1 MSYGL
6 AMSTRCTFAVVGHN
20 EVERLAL
27 AVELASEA
35 TRPGDH
41 VWFVDSGSD
50 DGSGP
55 LAASLGAE
63 VVPAPIGKG
72 AAMALA
78 LELCRDGYLCF
89 VDADIEHAAS
99 NFPLRLREAI
109 EETGADMVVGEFDE
123 PGRRLTLTPTLYRP
137 IVGELFPE
145 SLELDIHV
153 PLCGFRVLRVDQAW
167 GHIPAGYGVE
177 THLNL
182 VAGVL
187 GRKVGN
193 CQLGLFRGPLRGYRN
208 VAAAGIDLAAA
219 VLDYAEELGR
229 LSASARPAWNAWVSE
244 VIELVKRQP
253 PEGADDKEFMLEVA
267 ALARRPLP
275 PR

>member
-1 MSYGL
+1 M
-6 AMSTRCTFAVVGHN
+6 RCTFAVVGHN

-27 AVELASEA
+27 AVELALEA
-35 TRPGDH
+35 ARPGDR
-41 VWFVDSGSD
+41 VWFVDSASD
-50 DGSGP
+50 DGSGQ

-63 VVPAPIGKG
+63 VVAAPIGKG
-72 AAMALA
+72 AAMVVA
-78 LELCRDGYLCF
+78 LERCRDDYLCF

-109 EETGADMVVGEFDE
+109 EDDGVDMVVGEFDE
-123 PGRRLTLTPTLYRP
+123 PARRLTLTPALYRP
-137 IVGELFPE
+137 MVGELFPE
-145 SLELDIHV
+145 SVALDIHV
-153 PLCGFRVLRVDQAW
+153 PLCGFRVLRADQPW
-167 GHIPAGYGVE
+167 GQIPPGYGVE

-182 VAGVL
+182 VAGVM
-187 GRKVGN
+187 GYTVAN
-193 CQLGLFRGPLRGYRN
+193 CPLGLFRGPLRGYRN
-208 VAAAGIDLAAA
+208 VADTGVDLAAA

-229 LSASARPAWNAWVSE
+229 LPSSARPAWNAWVGE